1 VIAPDPGRISFLGD
15 IGRDQRLNILM
26 LTNTYVPHVGGV
38 ARSVSGLVAGLRER
52 GHSVLV
58 VAPEF
63 PGTPDAE
70 EGVERIVALQRF
82 GGSDFSMPLPL
93 TWPLSEVIEDF
104 APDLVHT
111 HHPFLL
117 GDTAL
122 RVASVYQVPIIFTYH
137 TRYELYGHYIAQ
149 DSAWLQRLVLS
160 LAHGYCD
167 LCDHV
172 IAPSQSIVQH
182 LKRHGVQAPMTVI
195 PTGIDVDAFASGR
208 RDRARERWNLAPDQ
222 FVIGHV
228 GRLAPEKNLDILV
241 QAMAEVLVRRP
252 KAAALITG
260 DGSYRSI
267 MEHAFAG
274 AGLAERVR
282 FTGVLTGEPLWD
294 AYAAQDV
301 FAFTSISE
309 TQGLVLTEA
318 MAAGVPVIA
327 LDAPGARE
335 VVEDG
340 SNGRLLPHSADAD
353 ALAKALAWLADLP
366 LQQREAMKQAARQT
380 AGGFSTTR
388 CLDRVLELYESVL
401 EGEPKGEAPEA
412 SAWEFA
418 RRRLESELD
427 IVANIAHAVSDAV
440 LLPPDQMPSDSAER

>member
-1 VIAPDPGRISFLGD
+1 
-15 IGRDQRLNILM
+15 M

-63 PGTPDAE
+63 PGTPYAE
-70 EGVERIVALQRF
+70 EGVERVVALQRF

-93 TWPLSEVIEDF
+93 IWPLSEVIEDF

-182 LKRHGVQAPMTVI
+182 LKRHGVQAPITVV

-208 RDRARERWNLAPDQ
+208 RDRGRARSGFALDQ
-222 FVIGHV
+222 FVVGHV
-228 GRLAPEKNLDILV
+228 GRLAPEKNLDILI
-241 QAMAEVLVRRP
+241 QAMADVLTRQP
-252 KAAALITG
+252 NAAVLITG
-260 DGSYRSI
+260 DGSYRST
-267 MEHAFAG
+267 MEQAFAD
-274 AGLAERVR
+274 AGLTDRAR
-282 FTGVLTGEPLWD
+282 FTGVLTGEALWD

-301 FAFTSISE
+301 FAFSSISE

-327 LDAPGARE
+327 LDAPGVRE

-340 SNGRLLPHSADAD
+340 MNGRLLPHSADAAALAEALTWIANLSSERRD
-353 ALAKALAWLADLP
+353 AL
-366 LQQREAMKQAARQT
+366 RQAARQT
-380 AGGFSTTR
+380 ADNFSTAR
-388 CLDRVLELYESVL
+388 CLDRVLTLYENVL
-401 EGEPKGEAPEA
+401 AGEPKGEAPEA

-418 RRRLESELD
+418 RRRLDSELD

-440 LLPPDQMPSDSAER
+440 LLPPDTVPSDATTS